1 MFLMAPVKAGEPF
14 GYSSQRVGQ
23 NRWAGASDWDGLGE
37 KPLGGGDSS
46 VDRYETVPEDRFYK
60 YTLRDM
66 PRGSQAWVREDAL
79 RLDAS
84 KHGWLKVD
92 ALICDKAMPEFPVRV
107 TRWDGGYY
115 VYPCRSF
122 EQPDSTFIGGAPAYL
137 PVKAFCYYKAG
148 TYYITIE
155 ALPRSLEEQLQD
167 NSNGVLFR

>member
-1 MFLMAPVKAGEPF
+1 
-14 GYSSQRVGQ
+14 
-23 NRWAGASDWDGLGE
+23 
-37 KPLGGGDSS
+37 
-46 VDRYETVPEDRFYK
+46 VPEDRFYK

-115 VYPCRSF
+115 VYPYRSF
-122 EQPDSTFIGGAPAYL
+122 ERPDPTFIGGAPAYL

-148 TYYITIE
+148 TCCITIE
-155 ALPRSLEEQLQD
+155 VLPKSLEDQLQD